1 MNAIKKTILLFILSI
16 ALLLIAGCSAKSAS
30 FNEDV
35 DAVYFG
41 SLDCPSCIKIQDS
54 GLLEQ
59 LETDGFKLKI
69 YLSGQDDGILSLIKD
84 FYYTYNLPLDRIL
97 IPILFV
103 GNSYFIGAEEIAN
116 AITSGDAQLIMNE
129 QNLPEILQN
138 PN

>member
-16 ALLLIAGCSAKSAS
+16 ALLLIAGCSAKSAG

-69 YLSGQDDGILSLIKD
+69 YLSGQDDGMLSLIKD

-116 AITSGDAQLIMNE
+116 AITSGNAQLIMNE